1 MKQIFNEIATI
12 DQNLFSLQDMLAK
25 IDLYKRQS
33 EQDVDAKKQKADLVY
48 VQTMEQIQ
56 NQKKQVEATYAQ
68 TLASCK
74 QKRKEAET
82 RSQTQYGNK
91 ERQIR
96 GNCDAIIQDDKRMIA
111 WIENAIAEMPP
122 KLVKKVVSGP
132 AISPSV
138 VSKNELEDIYN
149 KIFDGSFH
157 AGVNRTF
164 HIDGYLPKAKMIQEF
179 LQKAIA
185 YKLYLENEIQS
196 TTGKRSHEI
205 SNEYQRAQSQKQR
218 EIEQITLQEKNAGEL
233 RTRNLQALDKQA
245 VDAQKTKS
253 ATLDG
258 IEQTK
263 QRYEKELAARRN
275 SFTTKSNSFIN
286 STLVTQFSDRARKTL
301 VGTGAANADW
311 ISYDPNAKYPQYSIG
326 DFLLPIKTTE
336 SKLVSALQAKIP
348 NAFRAGFFRIPL
360 LLNSNES
367 SRFFVNYQQYDK
379 NAICE
384 FVQGVILQKLR
395 CAEAGNIEVYFAEPD
410 KSGQILGPLS
420 ARIQENEAI
429 GIYNINSKDSIK
441 TTLKKIASEIDEING
456 LLGNYQSIYEYNQN
470 CKPHIKERCLVLSDV
485 GGVIDKEDWELL
497 KVIWNNSFRCGVTII
512 IVSAYS
518 INNIS
523 SLYPHM
529 NVDVSYLNSKDIY
542 LINCI
547 SQKCS
552 IKHGQNEFGFI
563 MGKMTN
569 ERKKFVNEYR
579 KAANSFQKVDSSF
592 SLYFN
597 PTKEYPYARYK
608 DGESKEKIELPVLIK
623 NYPGGEK
630 YKLVMDSSTPRAHT
644 LLTGGIGS
652 GKTTFLYMII
662 SSIVMNYHP
671 DDVEIWLVDYGRVSF
686 KKYAVTRPKHVRFVG
701 LEKTEAFTYSF
712 LEYVDDFFTKR
723 SQLFKK
729 ENIHSLTQY
738 RNMHGDLSLPRVVL
752 IIDEFHVM
760 TQHAKES
767 STHNKI
773 LENILR
779 EYRKY
784 GLSCI
789 FSDQTCNTGLT
800 ADGAKQIANRLA
812 MRQNH
817 IQDIIDT
824 IEVSKSN
831 YSEAQLYQM
840 ERTQRGELWGK
851 AFTGDSEKDFEIEFF
866 KAIYADEDEQQQI
879 LETSLRRNDVVN
891 CDPTVY
897 IVDGEERAPISLN
910 GMSAVLTNA
919 ETTEPTFCM
928 GVPTSIEPFFSFEV
942 EQRYGN
948 NVLVAG
954 RNSKIGNDVLVEMLL
969 SAALKENVRTI
980 VFADPREKRLTEIRN
995 TLDGAF
1001 NTIGHL
1007 RKQANCTETF
1017 MQTFLDSMAMP
1028 TTHENDVEVYS
1039 DYKSICGLIK
1049 KFSEQIKRREMF
1061 DKPTVILWLGMLDIY
1076 DELSVYN
1083 NYQEEFNSKQD
1094 SFEVSDEKA
1103 SKAVEDEELKAMAEQ
1118 MGMSVD
1124 EMLKMLSQASEEV
1137 ATKPDAEAGCIYNAI
1152 ADINTLLSMG
1162 GRYSLYGIVPLENAS
1177 DIKRLKD
1184 FKLDNFIHK
1193 IGYAMPSED
1202 SWDFGFGKNANAI
1215 PEDDMALYTNGVKTH
1230 IFRPFLLK

>member
-25 IDLYKRQS
+25 IDSYKRQC
-33 EQDVDAKKQKADLVY
+33 EQDVASKKQKADLVY
-48 VQTMEQIQ
+48 VQTIEQIQ
-56 NQKKQVEATYAQ
+56 NQKRQVEATYTQ
-68 TLASCK
+68 TLTSCK
-74 QKRKEAET
+74 QKRKDAES
-82 RSQTQYGNK
+82 RSQTQYGNR

-96 GNCDAIIQDDKRMIA
+96 SNCDAIIQDDKRMIA

-122 KLVKKVVSGP
+122 KLVKKIVSGP
-132 AISPSV
+132 TIAPSAIS
-138 VSKNELEDIYN
+138 KRELEDIYN

-164 HIDGYLPKAKMIQEF
+164 HIDGYLPKAKMIQDF

-185 YKLYLENEIQS
+185 YKLYLESEIKS
-196 TTGKRSHEI
+196 TTAKRSTEI
-205 SNEYQRAQSQKQR
+205 SSEYQRSQSQKQR
-218 EIEQITLQEKNAGEL
+218 DIEQIALQEKNASEL
-233 RTRNLQALDKQA
+233 RTRNLQALDNQA
-245 VDAQKTKS
+245 ADAQKTKLS
-253 ATLDG
+253 TLDR

-263 QRYEKELAARRN
+263 KRYEKELIARRN
-275 SFTTKSNSFIN
+275 NFTAKFNSFIN
-286 STLVTQFSDRARKTL
+286 STLVTQFTDRVRKTL

-311 ISYDPNAKYPQYSIG
+311 TSYDSNSKYSQYSIG

-336 SKLVSALQAKIP
+336 SKLVSALQTQIP

-379 NAICE
+379 NTICE
-384 FVQGVILQKLR
+384 FVQGVILQRLR

-441 TTLKKIASEIDEING
+441 TTLKKIAADIDEING

-547 SQKCS
+547 NQKCS

-563 MGKMTN
+563 MSKMTN
-569 ERKKFVNEYR
+569 DR
-579 KAANSFQKVDSSF
+579 KAFVDLYREAANNFQKVDSRFASHF
-592 SLYFN
+592 DAAKEYQYRDS
-597 PTKEYPYARYK
+597 TKELA
-608 DGESKEKIELPVLIK
+608 LPIMLR
-623 NYPGGEK
+623 NYPGGGQFEF
-630 YKLVMDSSTPRAHT
+630 VMDSKTKAHT
-644 LLTGGIGS
+644 LLTGGTGS
-652 GKTTFLYMII
+652 GKTTFLYMLI
-662 SSIVMNYHP
+662 SSIIMNYHP
-671 DDVEIWLVDYGRVSF
+671 DDVELWLVDYGRVSF
-686 KKYAVTRPKHVRFVG
+686 KKYVNKRPKHIRFIS
-701 LEKTEAFTYSF
+701 LEKTETFTYSF
-712 LEYVDDFFTKR
+712 LEYVDEYFSNR
-723 SQLFKK
+723 ARLFK
-729 ENIHSLTQY
+729 NDNVDSLAAY
-738 RNMHGDLSLPRVVL
+738 RNLHGKLSMPRIVL

-760 TQHAKES
+760 PQHAKES

-812 MRQNH
+812 MRQNN

-824 IEVSKSN
+824 IDVAKSN
-831 YSEAQLYQM
+831 YAEEKLRQM
-840 ERTQRGELWGK
+840 ERTQQGEIWAK
-851 AFTGDSEKDFEIEFF
+851 AFNGDSESDFDIEYF
-866 KAIYADEDEQQQI
+866 KAIYANEDEQQQI
-879 LETSLRRNDVVN
+879 LETSLKRNDVVN

-897 IVDGEERAPISLN
+897 IVDGEERAPISLD
-910 GMSAVLTNA
+910 GMSAVLTHG

-928 GVPTSIEPFFSFEV
+928 GVPTSIEPFFSFEL

-954 RNSKIGNDVLVEMLL
+954 RNSKVGNDVLVEMLL
-969 SAALKENVRTI
+969 SAVLKENVRTI

-1001 NTIGHL
+1001 NTIGNL
-1007 RKQANCTETF
+1007 RKRANCTETF
-1017 MQTFLDSMAMP
+1017 MQTFLDSMAML

-1049 KFSEQIKRREMF
+1049 NFSEQIKRREMF
-1061 DKPTVILWLGMLDIY
+1061 NKPTVILWLGMLDIY

-1083 NYQEEFNSKQD
+1083 NYQEEFSSKHD
-1094 SFEVSDEKA
+1094 GFEVSDEKA

-1124 EMLKMLSQASEEV
+1124 EMLKMLSQASEE
-1137 ATKPDAEAGCIYNAI
+1137 AEVNPTAETGCIYNAI

-1202 SWDFGFGKNANAI
+1202 SWDFGFGKKANAI
-1215 PEDDMALYTNGVKTH
+1215 AEDDMALYTNGVKTH